1 MNIAILT
8 YLDPGSGSMIAQAVI
23 GAIAAVGVTLKL
35 FWHRILRI
43 LGLKKTPKPDLTDD
57 GTPKAE

>member
-1 MNIAILT
+1 MHIIVLE

-23 GAIAAVGVTLKL
+23 GAVAAVGVTIRL
-35 FWHRILRI
+35 FWHRILRM

-57 GTPKAE
+57 KPPTYN

>member
-1 MNIAILT
+1 MTPVILT
-8 YLDPGSGSMIAQAVI
+8 YLDPGSGSLVVQAII